1 MDGRSVVVVGY
12 PGAELLDIACI
23 TTALDVAN
31 RAGAAHDVRT
41 VAPGG
46 RPGRAGGWRRCARGV
61 GPGRRRTAR
70 RSARHHALDLAAR
83 LARRHPAVHVDPAP
97 IFVRDGPLSTAAG
110 VTSPLDARV
119 RRGGPPEAIWR
130 GWWPAAW

>member
-1 MDGRSVVVVGY
+1 VHGASVLAAAGLLDGRR
-12 PGAELLDIACI
+12 A
-23 TTALDVAN
+23 TT
-31 RAGAAHDVRT
+31 HWT
-41 VAPGG
+41 
-46 RPGRAGGWRRCARGV
+46 W
-61 GPGRRRTAR
+61 
-70 RSARHHALDLAAR
+70 AAR